1 MGQIHQTWAWA
12 TAFFL
17 FAASVSQAALIDG
30 FESAASPAEWAF
42 SVDPVSPGAT
52 GSLASIPGYTG
63 NGARLSADLTAGGA
77 YTGAQYTLPQ
87 PVTAAFLKLWVRHP
101 GSTRIGLQIQ
111 DSSGQLLNYLPN
123 RPFEASDPAQW
134 YHLVV
139 DLGRPDTFSA
149 GANDGA
155 LHNPITSIMIMA
167 EPTLTK
173 TGNVDFDQVQ
183 TTKALSITLSPAA
196 KAFPS
201 GVSDFRNSAGVEIE
215 NIENTPTAL
224 NLVNTLGFRWIRTEM
239 YWGDIELVPGVYDF
253 SYYDGLVSQLSP
265 LGLKPEFILCYG
277 NPLYTNDDWFGTPL
291 TPGADTAFASF
302 CAAAAAH
309 FAATGARFEIW
320 NEPDNVVFWP
330 APDPIAY
337 SAACA
342 AATAAMHQAAPAV
355 QVTTG
360 GLVGV
365 DLPFLDSLLAAGG
378 AVGANAIALHPYRMT
393 APEQLSNELTEA
405 RAHVALGGQGSPKT
419 LWSTEAGYASYW
431 FGYSY
436 SGAARRIQAKYGA
449 RQILTGLALGFP
461 FQVYFALHDHG
472 TDPSNEQDNF
482 GIVDNAYQP
491 KALTKAVSTLF
502 LECGE
507 RPFKG
512 NVPSGLAGLH
522 VLKFAD
528 PASVLLVAWLDSAS
542 NGTQDVSLAAQPVRA
557 VNFKGAAV
565 SVAPAAGGAWSVAI
579 GNSPVYLLFGRG
591 G

>member
-1 MGQIHQTWAWA
+1 M
-12 TAFFL
+12 
-17 FAASVSQAALIDG
+17 IDD
-30 FESAASPAEWAF
+30 FESAGSPAEWTF
-42 SVDPVSPGAT
+42 STDPASPGET
-52 GSLASIPGYTG
+52 GSLTSIPGYLG
-63 NGARLSADLTAGGA
+63 NGARLSADLTAGGSYA
-77 YTGAQYTLPQ
+77 AAQYTLPQ

-101 GSTRIGLQIQ
+101 GSTRIGLQVQ
-111 DSSGQLLNYLPN
+111 DSSGQLLDYLPN

-139 DLGRPDTFSA
+139 DLARPDTFSA
-149 GANDGA
+149 GAADGVV
-155 LHNPITSIMIMA
+155 HNPVTSIMIMA
-167 EPTLTK
+167 EPTLAK

-183 TTKALSITLSPAA
+183 TTKALSITLSPGA
-196 KAFPS
+196 KAIS
-201 GVSDFRNSAGVEIE
+201 TAVSDFRDSAGVEIE
-215 NIENTPTAL
+215 NIEDTPTAL
-224 NLVNTLGFRWIRTEM
+224 NLVASLGFRWVRTEM
-239 YWGDIELVPGVYDF
+239 YWGNIELVPGVYDF
-253 SYYDGLVSQLSP
+253 SFYDGLASQLSP

-291 TPGADTAFASF
+291 TAGADTAFANF

-309 FAATGARFEIW
+309 FAATGAKFEIW

-330 APDPIAY
+330 DPDPVAY
-337 SAACA
+337 SAACS

-355 QVTTG
+355 EVTTG

-365 DLPFLDSLLAAGG
+365 DLTYLDSLLAAGG

-405 RAHVALGGQGSPKT
+405 RAHVALAAPGNPTT

-436 SGAARRIQAKYGA
+436 GAPARRIQAKYGA

-491 KALTKAVSTLF
+491 KALTSAVKTLF
-502 LECGE
+502 RQCGE

-512 NVPSGLAGLH
+512 NIPSGLAGLH

-528 PASVLLVAWLDSAS
+528 PASVLLVAWLDSPGNA
-542 NGTQDVSLAAQPVRA
+542 TQEVSLTAQPAGA
-557 VNFKGAAV
+557 VNYKGNPLT
-565 SVAPAAGGAWSVAI
+565 VAPAGGGEWSVAI
-579 GNSPVYLLFGRG
+579 GNSPVYLLFLRG